1 MNNKQ
6 QPKETMTI
14 KSILPKDELKKYNEF
29 CYNSKNTIIPK
40 DELKA
45 YNKFC
50 YNSKN
55 NCLTLTP
62 TSEPINIRGLR
73 TDANWSITGTNY
85 DVKNNITRE
94 VNCIFWTKKEA
105 LNFLK
110 TGKHICSITK
120 EKLYQII

>member
-62 TSEPINIRGLR
+62 TSEPINIRGL
-73 TDANWSITGTNY
+73 TLYIY
-85 DVKNNITRE
+85 LF
-94 VNCIFWTKKEA
+94 CISDNKRLSNLIIFI
-105 LNFLK
+105 L
-110 TGKHICSITK
+110 
-120 EKLYQII
+120 LY

>member
-1 MNNKQ
+1 MYILIFMNIKTNQ
-6 QPKETMTI
+6 LKETMTI
-14 KSILPKDELKKYNEF
+14 KS
-29 CYNSKNTIIPK
+29 IIPK